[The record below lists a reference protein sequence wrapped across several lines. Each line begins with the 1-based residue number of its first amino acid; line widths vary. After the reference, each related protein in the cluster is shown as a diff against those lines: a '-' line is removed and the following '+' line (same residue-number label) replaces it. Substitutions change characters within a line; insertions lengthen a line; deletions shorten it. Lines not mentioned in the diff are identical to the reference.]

1 MKHLFFLYIQ
11 LNVLRYV
18 LFIFQVI
25 QKKIDFLY
33 FKFIHIYC
41 LNNSILPLLTLDL
54 FYLQFNPLCVRIELA
69 LIDFCYYQIVLI
81 DELYLCKE
89 IKKII
94 NLYFWENYY
103 LVYFRLNLTYYMIK
117 QFNSSFLIFLCNFQV
132 QK

>member
-41 LNNSILPLLTLDL
+41 LNNLILPLLTLGL
-54 FYLQFNPLCVRIELA
+54 FYLQFNPLCLHIELA
-69 LIDFCYYQIVLI
+69 LIDFCYYQIILI

-89 IKKII
+89 IKKTI
-94 NLYFWENYY
+94 NLYF
-103 LVYFRLNLTYYMIK
+103 
-117 QFNSSFLIFLCNFQV
+117 
-132 QK
+132 